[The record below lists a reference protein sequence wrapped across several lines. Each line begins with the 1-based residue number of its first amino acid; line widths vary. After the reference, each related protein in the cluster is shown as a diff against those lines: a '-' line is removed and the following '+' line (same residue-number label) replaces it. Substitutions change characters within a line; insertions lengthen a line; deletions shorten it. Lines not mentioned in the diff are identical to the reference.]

1 MSSQEPAQP
10 APDAADPL
18 TVAPLPAPPKPKRK
32 LMFWLRMLLI
42 VAVVIG
48 AAYQLVTQWN
58 QVSTTLLKLPWGSL
72 TVSMLAVFVGIGLS
86 AMVWQVIV
94 ADLGA
99 PIGSTAGAQ
108 IYLVGQLGKYIPGTV
123 FMFLL
128 QMEMGRAKGISRA
141 RIFTAS
147 LVAAGMGVVASLI
160 LGLLALPMVLKGHT
174 EALWLFGLLPVGLV
188 FLHPRILTWLVSRVL
203 RLLGRQPLPHPLTGK
218 AIVTALLLSLGVYAA
233 FGAHLWLI
241 TNALGSPGPRGF
253 VLCVGAYGVAMTAGL
268 LAFFLPS
275 GIGVRDGILVAALAT
290 SIAGLSSGEALAL
303 AVVSRLMF
311 TVADIVAAGG
321 ATLIARLRDGG
332 TNTPA
337 PSAPTGADA
346 GSPGTGPETTPTDPG
361 TASTE
366 HTRADAD
373 TSTPGDT
380 AVSRRR

>member
-1 MSSQEPAQP
+1 MSSHETGHAEGEVSEPG
-10 APDAADPL
+10 DNSV
-18 TVAPLPAPPKPKRK
+18 VAPLPEPPKAKRT
-32 LMFWLRMLLI
+32 LMFWVRTVLI
-42 VAVVIG
+42 VAVVAG
-48 AAYQLVTQWN
+48 AAYQLVTQWQ
-58 QVSTTLLKLPWGSL
+58 QVSSTLLQLPWQSL
-72 TVSMLAVFVGIGLS
+72 ALSMVAVFVGIGLS
-86 AMVWQVIV
+86 AMVWHVIV

-160 LGLLALPMVLKGHT
+160 LGLLALPMVLDGHT
-174 EALWLFGLLPVGLV
+174 QALWLFALLPIGLV
-188 FLHPRILTWLVSRVL
+188 FLHPKILTWLVSRVL
-203 RLLGRQPLPHPLTGK
+203 RLLGRQPLPHALTAK

-241 TNALGSPGPRGF
+241 TNSLGSPGAAGF

-275 GIGVRDGILVAALAT
+275 GIGVRDGVLVAALAT
-290 SIAGLSSGEALAL
+290 SIAGLSSGQALAL

-311 TVADIVAAGG
+311 TIADIISAAVAA
-321 ATLIARLRDGG
+321 LVARLRGAELPSLAVVAESTVTG
-332 TNTPA
+332 SAVTESAGATESAVVGKSAEAAA
-337 PSAPTGADA
+337 PS
-346 GSPGTGPETTPTDPG
+346 
-361 TASTE
+361 
-366 HTRADAD
+366 
-373 TSTPGDT
+373 
-380 AVSRRR
+380 SRHRG